1 MNNFIFVETK
11 PNNMTK
17 YYNVYFIEDQ
27 SRLTDGLTTLE
38 DAEHFI
44 ATKWQSRLT
53 DDLTMLEDAENFI
66 ATKCPGWT
74 PDQLTIREEYCIY
87 AHSSSIEAF
96 RELLHMDPTHRY
108 TMPASISGTN
118 APRTYYT
125 HEYWFDSLESAQQFM
140 SYLAHLSVTLQC
152 PSNIEYK
159 GMTIGIE

>member
-11 PNNMTK
+11 PKNMNTPTK
-17 YYNVYFIEDQ
+17 HFNVYF
-27 SRLTDGLTTLE
+27 LE
-38 DAEHFI
+38 TE
-44 ATKWQSRLT
+44 SRLT
-53 DDLTMLEDAENFI
+53 DDLTTLEDAENFI

-74 PDQLTIREEYCIY
+74 RDQLAIREEYCIY
-87 AHSSSIEAF
+87 AHSDSIEAF
-96 RELLHMDPTHRY
+96 RELLHMDPTQRY

-118 APRTYYT
+118 APKEWFN
-125 HEYWFDSLESAQQFM
+125 HEWWFDSLESAQQFM